1 MQSTLLLLTNV
12 FLVLAGCLT
21 ETTALATLEQRKSS
35 EPMLEDKLILRGL
48 KFYGFHG
55 VLPEEKKLGNT
66 FIVDLDVW
74 LNLKP
79 AIESD
84 NLADTVSYAETFSLV
99 KKIVEGPPKNLVET
113 VADLIASQMLET
125 FPKINVIRVKLGTPN
140 PTLLECTDYVGAEIF
155 RKRKH

>member
-1 MQSTLLLLTNV
+1 MENALLLLTNV
-12 FLVLAGCLT
+12 FLVLAGCLAK
-21 ETTALATLEQRKSS
+21 TTALATLEQRESS

-55 VLPEEKKLGNT
+55 VRPEEKKLGHT

-79 AIESD
+79 AIKSD
-84 NLADTVSYAETFSLV
+84 NLADTVSYAETFRLV

-140 PTLLECTDYVGAEIF
+140 PTLLECTDYAGAEIF

>member
-21 ETTALATLEQRKSS
+21 ETTALATLEQRESS
-35 EPMLEDKLILRGL
+35 DPMLEDKLILRGL

-84 NLADTVSYAETFSLV
+84 NLADTVSFDETFSLV
-99 KKIVEGPPKNLVET
+99 KRIVEGPSKNLVET

-125 FPKINVIRVKLGTPN
+125 FPKINVVRVKLGTPN